1 MANVYYIDGA
11 YVPADTASIPA
22 ADLAVTRG
30 YGVFDYL
37 RTYGGQP
44 FHMDTHLLRLEQS
57 ARMLEIALP
66 LPLADIGAVVLEA
79 LARSE
84 PGDHGVRIVVTGGDS
99 SDGLLPSGAARLLV
113 LITPEPRPLAA
124 WFTDGVKLATHRAER
139 YLPEAKTINYIPAI
153 LALRRAKA
161 GGAVDSIYVDRDGRA
176 LEGTTTNLFAF
187 FGGTL
192 VTPGGG
198 ILAGVTRQV
207 ALELAAGRYAVEQR
221 DLPLAELLRA
231 DEVFITSSTKQVC
244 PVRQIDDHVLGGPGP
259 RTRDMMAAFA
269 ALVAQGAHA

>member
-1 MANVYYIDGA
+1 MPNVYYIDGA
-11 YVPADTASIPA
+11 FVPADTASVPA

-30 YGVFDYL
+30 YGVFDYF
-37 RTYGGQP
+37 RTYGGRP
-44 FHMDTHLLRLEQS
+44 FHLEAHLSRLAQS
-57 ARMLEIALP
+57 AQMLELELP
-66 LPLADIGAVVLEA
+66 LPLAAIGDAVLEA

-99 SDGLLPSGAARLLV
+99 SDGLLPNGAARLLV
-113 LITPEPRPLAA
+113 LVTPKPQPPAE
-124 WFTDGVKLATHRAER
+124 WFTDGVKIATHRAER
-139 YLPEAKTINYIPAI
+139 YMPEAKTINYIPAI

-161 GGAVDSIYVDRDGRA
+161 SGAVDSIYVDRDGLA

-187 FGGTL
+187 FGDTL
-192 VTPGGG
+192 VTPGSG

-207 ALELAAGRYAVEQR
+207 TLELAEDRYPVEQR

-244 PVRQIDDHVLGGPGP
+244 PVRQIDDHLLGNPGP
-259 RTRDMMAAFA
+259 RTRELMAAFE
-269 ALVAQGAHA
+269 ALVAEAARV

>member
-11 YVPADTASIPA
+11 YVPADAASIPA

-57 ARMLEIALP
+57 AQMLEIALP
-66 LPLADIGAVVLEA
+66 LPLAGIGAVVLEA

-187 FGGTL
+187 FWRNAGHARQRHPGRRHA
-192 VTPGGG
+192 PGG
-198 ILAGVTRQV
+198 AGAGGGPLRGR
-207 ALELAAGRYAVEQR
+207 AARPAAGRAAARRRGVHHLQHQ
-221 DLPLAELLRA
+221 AG
-231 DEVFITSSTKQVC
+231 V
-244 PVRQIDDHVLGGPGP
+244 PGAP
-259 RTRDMMAAFA
+259 D
-269 ALVAQGAHA
+269 

>member
-1 MANVYYIDGA
+1 MPNVYYIDGS
-11 YVPADTASIPA
+11 YVPADTACIPA

-37 RTYGGQP
+37 RTYGGRP
-44 FHMDTHLLRLEQS
+44 FHLDTHLQRLAQS
-57 ARMLEIALP
+57 AQMLELTLP
-66 LPLADIGAVVLEA
+66 LPPAAIGAVVLEA
-79 LARSE
+79 LARSA

-99 SDGLLPSGAARLLV
+99 DDGLLPRGAARLLV
-113 LITPEPRPLAA
+113 LVTPEPQPLAA
-124 WFTDGVKLATHRAER
+124 WFSDGVKLVTHRAER

-161 GGAVDSIYVDRDGRA
+161 SGAVDSLYIDRNGLA

-187 FGGTL
+187 FGETL
-192 VTPGGG
+192 VTPGSGV
-198 ILAGVTRQV
+198 LAGVTRQV
-207 ALELAAGRYAVEQR
+207 TLALAAGRCPVEQR

-244 PVRQIDDHVLGGPGP
+244 PVRQIDDHPLGGPGP
-259 RTRDMMAAFA
+259 RTRDLMAAFNALA
-269 ALVAQGAHA
+269 AEAARA

>member
-1 MANVYYIDGA
+1 MPNVCYIDGA
-11 YVPADTASIPA
+11 FVPADAASVPA

-37 RTYGGQP
+37 RTYGGRP
-44 FHMDTHLLRLEQS
+44 FHLEAHLARLALSARRLE
-57 ARMLEIALP
+57 LALP
-66 LPLADIGAVVLEA
+66 LPLTAIGDVVLEA

-84 PGDHGVRIVVTGGDS
+84 PGDHGVRIVITGGDS

-113 LITPEPRPLAA
+113 LVTPPPQPPAV
-124 WFTDGVKLATHRAER
+124 WFTDGVKITTHRAER

-161 GGAVDSIYVDRDGRA
+161 GGAVDSVYIDRDGLA

-187 FGGTL
+187 FGDTL
-192 VTPGGG
+192 VTPARG

-207 ALELAAGRYAVEQR
+207 TLELAESRYAVQQR

-231 DEVFITSSTKQVC
+231 DEVFITSSAKQVC
-244 PVRQIDDHVLGGPGP
+244 PVRQIDDHVVGSPGP
-259 RTRDMMAAFA
+259 RTRDLMAAFE
-269 ALVAQGAHA
+269 ALVAQAARV

>member
-1 MANVYYIDGA
+1 MPNVCYIDGA
-11 YVPADTASIPA
+11 FVPADAASVPA

-37 RTYGGQP
+37 RTYGGRP
-44 FHMDTHLLRLEQS
+44 FHLEAHLARLALS
-57 ARMLEIALP
+57 AQMLELALP
-66 LPLADIGAVVLEA
+66 LPLAAIGDIVLEA

-84 PGDHGVRIVVTGGDS
+84 PGDHGVRIVITGGDS

-113 LITPEPRPLAA
+113 LVTPKPQPPAE
-124 WFTDGVKLATHRAER
+124 WFARGVKVATHHAER

-161 GGAVDSIYVDRDGRA
+161 SGAVDSLYIDRDGLA

-187 FGGTL
+187 FGSTL
-192 VTPGGG
+192 VTPARG

-207 ALELAAGRYAVEQR
+207 TLELAESRYAVQQR

-244 PVRQIDDHVLGGPGP
+244 PVRQIDGHVVGGPGP
-259 RTRDMMAAFA
+259 RTRDLMAAFE
-269 ALVAQGAHA
+269 ALVAEAARV